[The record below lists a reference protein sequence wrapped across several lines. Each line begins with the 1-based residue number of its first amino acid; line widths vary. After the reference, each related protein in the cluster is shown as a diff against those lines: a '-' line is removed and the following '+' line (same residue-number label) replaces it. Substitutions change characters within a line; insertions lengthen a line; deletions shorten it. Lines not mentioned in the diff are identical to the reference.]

1 MLSDPGSL
9 GLAILQ
15 DGSVLLG
22 KPAVTVLEANIP
34 LGDRRLQGTS
44 RYPPYLP
51 AAYRPL
57 PADMNVCPD
66 SAGQDAKTMTPD
78 DLPATLLESDGAVF
92 GLNQITLKS
101 DHREELRFTREVE
114 ERRQAPG

>member
-1 MLSDPGSL
+1 VPGF
-9 GLAILQ
+9 
-15 DGSVLLG
+15 
-22 KPAVTVLEANIP
+22 P
-34 LGDRRLQGTS
+34 
-44 RYPPYLP
+44 
-51 AAYRPL
+51 
-57 PADMNVCPD
+57 
-66 SAGQDAKTMTPD
+66 GQDAPD